1 MSLIMSEQAYSK
13 EKTLVDFHIITLIVH
28 NQPQTH
34 VPSFPLRLLAVP
46 ENIQENVNREEEMTK
61 VYI

>member
-13 EKTLVDFHIITLIVH
+13 EKTLIDFHIITLIVH
-28 NQPQTH
+28 NQPQPH

-61 VYI
+61 V